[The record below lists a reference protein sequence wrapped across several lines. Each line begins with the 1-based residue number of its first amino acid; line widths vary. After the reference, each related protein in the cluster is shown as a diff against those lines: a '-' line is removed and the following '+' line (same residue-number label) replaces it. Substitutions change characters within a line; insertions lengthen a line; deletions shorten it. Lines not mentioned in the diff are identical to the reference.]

1 MSKALKDKIIIVNNF
16 CFVFVYILMLS
27 FRANKRVRYRFIPC
41 FYLEVVRTSFQIE
54 RNPASFPWPEGG
66 RVGVKG
72 VEPSPRNVLA

>member
-41 FYLEVVRTSFQIE
+41 FYLEAFFFCPLNVMLTCD
-54 RNPASFPWPEGG
+54 PECW
-66 RVGVKG
+66 
-72 VEPSPRNVLA
+72 